1 MATRTN
7 DLTEFAKPVADR
19 LAERCG
25 SLKRVLSAGIL
36 ALDSLSAEER
46 EQFMAKATSSEV
58 NNNTENPKHKKPDF
72 AESIENVKYFVKF
85 KLLSKEKQALLR
97 ELKSVLTAEE
107 KQKKKSKKA

>member
-7 DLTEFAKPVADR
+7 DLTEFAKPAADK

-36 ALDSLSAEER
+36 ALDSLSADER
-46 EQFMAKATSSEV
+46 EQFMAKAIGADM
-58 NNNTENPKHKKPDF
+58 ENSIEKAKDEKPDF

-85 KLLSKEKQALLR
+85 KLLSKEEQTLLR
-97 ELKSVLTAEE
+97 ELKSILAAEE
-107 KQKKKSKKA
+107 KQKKKIKKA

>member
-7 DLTEFAKPVADR
+7 DLTDFAKPVADR

-58 NNNTENPKHKKPDF
+58 NNTTENPKHKKPDF

-85 KLLSKEKQALLR
+85 KLLSKEQQTELQ
-97 ELKSVLTAEE
+97 ELKKVLAD
-107 KQKKKSKKA
+107 

>member
-7 DLTEFAKPVADR
+7 DLTEFAKPVADQ

-46 EQFMAKATSSEV
+46 EQFMAKATSADLKKAPE
-58 NNNTENPKHKKPDF
+58 KHKKPDLT
-72 AESIENVKYFVKF
+72 ESIENVKYFVKF
-85 KLLSKEKQALLR
+85 KLMSKEEQALLR
-97 ELKSVLTAEE
+97 ELKSMLVAEE
-107 KQKKKSKKA
+107 KQKKSSKKA